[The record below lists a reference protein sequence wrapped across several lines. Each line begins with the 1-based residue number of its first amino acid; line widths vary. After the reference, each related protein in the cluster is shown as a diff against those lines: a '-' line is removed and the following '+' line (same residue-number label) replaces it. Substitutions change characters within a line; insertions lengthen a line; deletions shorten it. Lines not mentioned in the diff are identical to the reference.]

1 MSEALV
7 LHPGSGTGAT
17 ATCTDA
23 PGWIRKHDVREV
35 ECLIPDMNGVLR
47 GKILPA
53 EKFLSAID
61 GGALYMPTSALLVC
75 ADGNYSG
82 SIDEGFAY
90 GDPDMLLVPDLGSL
104 CLSPDSRPQRAFVLA
119 DACYPAD
126 RLWSALPRTLLK
138 SVLSLYAE
146 RGWRAVVAPELEFYL
161 TAPNPDPREPVT
173 APIAANGRREGS
185 QHPYDMEALELF
197 DPVMRRIY
205 EHCAIAGIAVDTLSH
220 ETGAAQLE
228 VNLLH
233 GDPLKLADQVVLF
246 KRIARK
252 AAAEQ
257 GMNLTFMAKP
267 IEGQAGSAM
276 HLHVSL
282 VDPAG
287 ENLFAVHRGA
297 DTPVFRHFMGGL
309 QKYIPEAMPLLAP
322 HVNSYRRIRP
332 SFSAAANV
340 EWSHD
345 NRSCGLRVPR
355 GGPDARRVENR
366 LPGADA
372 NPYLAIAA
380 TLLCGYLGVEERL
393 ERRSEALGNVY
404 QAETT
409 LPRTMA
415 QALERL
421 TACTPLRS
429 LLGEEFFQTFLR
441 VKQRELDA
449 FESVVTAWER
459 EHLLLKA

>member
-1 MSEALV
+1 MDKAV
-7 LHPGSGTGAT
+7 RGSAT
-17 ATCTDA
+17 D
-23 PGWIRKHDVREV
+23 WIRQHDIREV

-47 GKILPA
+47 GKVLPA
-53 EKFLSAID
+53 EKFVKAID
-61 GGALYMPTSALLVC
+61 GSALYMPTSALLVC
-75 ADGNYSG
+75 SDGNYSG

-90 GDPDMLLVPDLGSL
+90 ADPDMLVALDLDSL
-104 CLSPDSRPQRAFVLA
+104 CLAPGSRPQRAFVLA

-126 RLWSALPRTLLK
+126 RLWSALPRVLLK
-138 SVLSLYAE
+138 SVIALYAE
-146 RGWRAVVAPELEFYL
+146 KGWRAVVAPELEFYL
-161 TAPNPDPREPVT
+161 TAPNPDPCEPVA
-173 APIAANGRREGS
+173 APSLANGRKES
-185 QHPYDMEALELF
+185 AQHPYDMEALELF
-197 DPVMRRIY
+197 DPVMRSIY
-205 EHCAIAGIAVDTLSH
+205 EHCALTGIPVDTLSH

-257 GMNLTFMAKP
+257 GMNITFMAKP
-267 IEGQAGSAM
+267 MADQAGSAM
-276 HLHVSL
+276 HLHVSV
-282 VDPAG
+282 VDAAG
-287 ENLFAVHRGA
+287 ANLFADGESV
-297 DTPVFRHFMGGL
+297 DTPMFRYFMGGL
-309 QKYIPEAMPLLAP
+309 QTYIPEAMPLFAP

-332 SFSAAANV
+332 SLSAPANV

-345 NRSCGLRVPR
+345 NRSCGLRVPK
-355 GGPDARRVENR
+355 GGRDARRVENR

-380 TLLCGYLGVEERL
+380 TMLCGYLGVEERL
-393 ERRSEALGNVY
+393 ERRPEALGNVY
-404 QAETT
+404 RAETT
-409 LPRTMA
+409 LPRTLP
-415 QALERL
+415 QALDRFA
-421 TACTPLRS
+421 ACEPVRA

>member
-1 MSEALV
+1 MDKAV
-7 LHPGSGTGAT
+7 MGGA
-17 ATCTDA
+17 AD
-23 PGWIRKHDVREV
+23 WIRQHDVREV

-47 GKILPA
+47 GKVLPA
-53 EKFLSAID
+53 QKFLKAID

-75 ADGNYSG
+75 VDGNYSG

-90 GDPDMLLVPDLGSL
+90 GDPDMLLVPDLDSL
-104 CLSPDSRPQRAFVLA
+104 RLAPGTEPQRAFVLA
-119 DACYPAD
+119 DACYPED
-126 RLWSALPRTLLK
+126 RLWSALPRSLLK
-138 SVLSLYAE
+138 SVIALYAE
-146 RGWRAVVAPELEFYL
+146 KGWRAVVAPELEFYVTSL
-161 TAPNPDPREPVT
+161 NPDPRDPVA
-173 APIAANGRREGS
+173 APVLANGRKES
-185 QHPYDMEALELF
+185 AQHPYDMEALELF

-205 EHCAIAGIAVDTLSH
+205 EHCAVAGIAVDTLSH

-233 GDPLKLADQVVLF
+233 GDPLDLADQVVLF

-257 GMNLTFMAKP
+257 GMNITFMAKP
-267 IEGQAGSAM
+267 MAEQAGSAM
-276 HLHVSL
+276 HLHASL
-282 VDPAG
+282 VNAAG
-287 ENLFAVHRGA
+287 ENLFADEEGT
-297 DTPVFRHFMGGL
+297 DTPMFRHFMGGL
-309 QKYIPEAMPLLAP
+309 QKYIPEVLPLFAP

-332 SFSAAANV
+332 SLSAPANV

-345 NRSCGLRVPR
+345 NRSCGLRVPKAGR
-355 GGPDARRVENR
+355 DARRVENR

-393 ERRSEALGNVY
+393 ERRAEALGNVY

-409 LPRTMA
+409 LPKTMA
-415 QALERL
+415 QALDRFIVCAP
-421 TACTPLRS
+421 TRA
-429 LLGEEFFQTFLR
+429 LLGEEFFQTFVR
-441 VKQRELDA
+441 VKQREHDA

>member
-1 MSEALV
+1 
-7 LHPGSGTGAT
+7 
-17 ATCTDA
+17 
-23 PGWIRKHDVREV
+23 
-35 ECLIPDMNGVLR
+35 
-47 GKILPA
+47 
-53 EKFLSAID
+53 
-61 GGALYMPTSALLVC
+61 
-75 ADGNYSG
+75 
-82 SIDEGFAY
+82 
-90 GDPDMLLVPDLGSL
+90 
-104 CLSPDSRPQRAFVLA
+104 
-119 DACYPAD
+119 
-126 RLWSALPRTLLK
+126 
-138 SVLSLYAE
+138 VLSLYAE

-205 EHCAIAGIAVDTLSH
+205 EHCAITGIPVDTLSH

-246 KRIARK
+246 KRIARR

>member
-1 MSEALV
+1 MDKAV
-7 LHPGSGTGAT
+7 MGGA
-17 ATCTDA
+17 AD
-23 PGWIRKHDVREV
+23 WIGQHDVSEV

-47 GKILPA
+47 GKVLPA
-53 EKFLSAID
+53 QKFLKAID

-75 ADGNYSG
+75 SDGNYSG

-90 GDPDMLLVPDLGSL
+90 ADPDMLLAPDLDTL
-104 CLSPDSRPQRAFVLA
+104 CLSGDGRRAFVIA
-119 DACYPAD
+119 DASYPAD

-138 SVLSLYAE
+138 SVMALYAE
-146 RGWRAVVAPELEFYL
+146 KGWRAVVAPELEFYL

-173 APIAANGRREGS
+173 APTLANGRKES
-185 QHPYDMEALELF
+185 AQHPYDMEALELF

-205 EHCAIAGIAVDTLSH
+205 EHCAVAGIPVDTLSH

-257 GMNLTFMAKP
+257 GINITFMAKP
-267 IEGQAGSAM
+267 MADQAGSAM
-276 HLHVSL
+276 HLHVSV
-282 VDPAG
+282 VDVAG
-287 ENLFAVHRGA
+287 GNLFADGEGA
-297 DTPVFRHFMGGL
+297 DTPDFRHFMGGL
-309 QKYIPEAMPLLAP
+309 QKYIPEAMPLFAP

-332 SFSAAANV
+332 SLSAPANV

-345 NRSCGLRVPR
+345 NRSCGLRVPK
-355 GGPDARRVENR
+355 GGSDARRVENR

-380 TLLCGYLGVEERL
+380 TLLCGYLGVGEKL
-393 ERRSEALGNVY
+393 ERRPEALGNVY
-404 QAETT
+404 RSEST
-409 LPRTMA
+409 LPRTLP
-415 QALERL
+415 QALDRFA
-421 TACTPLRS
+421 ACEPVRA

>member
-1 MSEALV
+1 MSETLV
-7 LHPGSGTGAT
+7 LHHES
-17 ATCTDA
+17 DA
-23 PGWIRKHDVREV
+23 GMDAAGWIREHDVREV

-53 EKFLSAID
+53 EKFLKAID

-90 GDPDMLLVPDLGSL
+90 GDPDMLLVPDLDSL

-126 RLWSALPRTLLK
+126 RPWSALPRTLLK

-146 RGWRAVVAPELEFYL
+146 KGWRAVVAPELEFYL

-173 APIAANGRREGS
+173 APVAANGRKEGA

-205 EHCAIAGIAVDTLSH
+205 EHCAITGIPVDTLSH

-233 GDPLKLADQVVLF
+233 GDPLELADQVVLF

-252 AAAEQ
+252 AAPEQ
-257 GMNLTFMAKP
+257 GIHATFMAKP

-282 VDPAG
+282 VDAAG
-287 ENLFAVHRGA
+287 ENLFADREGA
-297 DTPVFRHFMGGL
+297 DTPMFRHFMGGL

-332 SFSAAANV
+332 SFSARGEYRMVARQPLLRAARA
-340 EWSHD
+340 EGRTGRAAGREPPAGRRRQSLSRDRRHASLRLSRRRGAALE
-345 NRSCGLRVPR
+345 RSPEAFGN
-355 GGPDARRVENR
+355 A
-366 LPGADA
+366 
-372 NPYLAIAA
+372 YLAQ
-380 TLLCGYLGVEERL
+380 
-393 ERRSEALGNVY
+393 SS
-404 QAETT
+404 

-421 TACTPLRS
+421 TACAPLRS

-441 VKQRELDA
+441 VKQREMDA